1 MNTIT
6 KPMSAPI
13 LLGQL
18 SADLLVDEYLLLETI
33 KEDEDLLRVTRSY
46 FAGDFTYSQ
55 VLDTIK
61 DYF

>member
-1 MNTIT
+1 MTTKTI
-6 KPMSAPI
+6 MRAPI

-18 SADLLVDEYLLLETI
+18 SEDLVVDEFLLLETI
-33 KEDEDLLRVTRSY
+33 KESEDLLRITRSY
-46 FAGDFTYSQ
+46 FAGDFTYEQ